1 MQALTALIALLPW
14 SAQAGGSLVSA
25 PTGLEVHEWGTFTT
39 LNSSSGAE
47 LEGLYVDASRLPA
60 FVHGLPYFNFDAS
73 KGWAP
78 IDRLRNVTVKMETP
92 VIYFYSAKEM
102 DVDVKVRFQGGTIS
116 QWYPACYDCE
126 ANPAAPYVDFGKEPY
141 PGHIGWKA
149 KVLAPATNLPYT
161 TTALGGETGEWIAPR
176 NTTSNQL
183 RGEKGEIEKF
193 LFYRGL
199 GNFPAAI
206 ALDFLPDGTF
216 RAINK
221 GAEDI
226 VHVMVYD
233 RPEGNESQIATVWY
247 SGPMKAGQELRL
259 KRDKPSTDYGDA
271 MAPMEAFHGEMVKA
285 GLTSMEARALLN
297 TWYTG
302 YFVEAGLKVFWI
314 LPRAQVDGILPLE
327 IKPAPDKVERVIVGR
342 SEILTPEFEAKLRR
356 VRKHDSLEILYKN
369 HKYYLAYQDFL
380 RKDGLTPSALA
391 SGSAARSSWLRS
403 GQAGWATPWFSKGN
417 RHAAGTSD
425 QTRFDISG
433 RAFGPVHP
441 SGK

>member
-1 MQALTALIALLPW
+1 
-14 SAQAGGSLVSA
+14 
-25 PTGLEVHEWGTFTT
+25 
-39 LNSSSGAE
+39 
-47 LEGLYVDASRLPA
+47 
-60 FVHGLPYFNFDAS
+60 
-73 KGWAP
+73 
-78 IDRLRNVTVKMETP
+78 
-92 VIYFYSAKEM
+92 
-102 DVDVKVRFQGGTIS
+102 
-116 QWYPACYDCE
+116 
-126 ANPAAPYVDFGKEPY
+126 
-141 PGHIGWKA
+141 
-149 KVLAPATNLPYT
+149 
-161 TTALGGETGEWIAPR
+161 
-176 NTTSNQL
+176 
-183 RGEKGEIEKF
+183 
-193 LFYRGL
+193 
-199 GNFPAAI
+199 
-206 ALDFLPDGTF
+206 
-216 RAINK
+216 
-221 GAEDI
+221 
-226 VHVMVYD
+226 
-233 RPEGNESQIATVWY
+233 
-247 SGPMKAGQELRL
+247 
-259 KRDKPSTDYGDA
+259 
-271 MAPMEAFHGEMVKA
+271 MEAFHGEMVKA